1 MLRAGLN
8 ACIQAVP
15 VNGTKR
21 GRATEFT
28 EGLTADERAAFEE
41 RGRRRRWPR
50 GAAIFNEGGRS
61 EYVALLLDGR
71 AKASY
76 FTDAGNEVI
85 LAVRG
90 PGSLLG
96 EMSAIDEEPLSATVT
111 ALEAVEAVVVPVDS
125 FLDYLERHPRVALM
139 LLKTLS
145 RRLRDADR
153 KRIEFSAYDALGR
166 VARRLV
172 ELADEFGEA
181 DGEAVR
187 ISLPLS
193 QEELASWTGSSR
205 EAVSKAL
212 RALRGRGWIETHRRA
227 ITILDV
233 ESLRRRSE

>member
-1 MLRAGLN
+1 VLVIHRRQNAGTEG
-8 ACIQAVP
+8 V
-15 VNGTKR
+15 
-21 GRATEFT
+21 ATEFT
-28 EGLTADERAAFEE
+28 EGLTTDERGDFEN

-61 EYVALLLDGR
+61 EYVALLTDGR

-76 FTDAGNEVI
+76 FTDSGNEVI

-96 EMSAIDEEPLSATVT
+96 EMSAIDGEPLSATIT
-111 ALEAVEAVVVPVDS
+111 ALEPVEAIVVPVDS
-125 FLDYLERHPRVALM
+125 FKDYLQRHPQVALM
-139 LLKTLS
+139 LLRTMS

-153 KRIEFSAYDALGR
+153 KRVEFSAYDALGR

-181 DGEAVR
+181 DSGAVR

-193 QEELASWTGSSR
+193 QEELASWTGASR

-212 RALRGRGWIETHRRA
+212 RNLRGRGWIETHRRA
-227 ITILDV
+227 ISILDIDA
-233 ESLRRRSE
+233 LRRRSE